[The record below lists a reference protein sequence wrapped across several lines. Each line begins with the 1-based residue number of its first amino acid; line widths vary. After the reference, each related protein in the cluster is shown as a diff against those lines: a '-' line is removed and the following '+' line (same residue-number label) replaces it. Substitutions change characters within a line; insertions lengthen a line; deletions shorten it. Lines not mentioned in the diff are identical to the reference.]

1 VCARLLDCISLADVA
16 GDFSR
21 SHRDTW
27 YDSSAILAR
36 DIQMPLRAQQT
47 GSSDTP
53 KPPERVGVLS
63 KLAGIWEKPDWSAL
77 FGYDIFVSYR
87 REDASEF
94 VLALV
99 RDLSELDFS
108 CFVDRTNA
116 PPGVPLTPRI
126 LLALRRSR
134 VLLVIVTQGALA
146 SPWVTDEISIFRRD
160 RKKLVLPIDA
170 DHVFRNMSTEAAT
183 AWRDLRAAE
192 PIWINV
198 TGEQIRSGNPPS
210 QLAGEIKRLFDYLR
224 ANTIRRLLTLFI
236 MVFLLTTTGVA
247 VWQAARSTRNE
258 KIANERLVAIL
269 ERQVDDYLNSRL
281 DIDVKDPECQSL
293 VKEIRANAAISRE
306 VASRI
311 KPSAD
316 PPNCCGKSAYVHWLD
331 QGKFYKAL
339 VQ

>member
-1 VCARLLDCISLADVA
+1 
-16 GDFSR
+16 
-21 SHRDTW
+21 
-27 YDSSAILAR
+27 
-36 DIQMPLRAQQT
+36 MPLRAQQT
-47 GSSDTP
+47 GSCDTP
-53 KPPERVGVLS
+53 KSSERVGVLS
-63 KLAGIWEKPDWSAL
+63 KLAGMWEKPDWSAL

-116 PPGVPLTPRI
+116 PPGVPLTPQI

-134 VLLVIVTQGALA
+134 VLLVIVTRGALE

-160 RKKLVLPIDA
+160 RKKLVLPIDT
-170 DHVFRNMSTEAAT
+170 DQVFRHMSTEAAT

-192 PIWINV
+192 PIWLNV
-198 TGEQIRSGNPPS
+198 TSEQIRSGNPPS
-210 QLAGEIKRLFDYLR
+210 QLAREIKRLFDYLR
-224 ANTIRRLLTLFI
+224 ANTIRRLVTLFI
-236 MVFLLTTTGVA
+236 IVFLLTTTGVA
-247 VWQAARSTRNE
+247 AWQAVRSTRNE

-269 ERQVDDYLNSRL
+269 ERQVDDYLNGIGYL
-281 DIDVKDPECQSL
+281 DVKDAKFQSL
-293 VKEIRANAAISRE
+293 IKDIRANAKISRE
-306 VASRI
+306 VSSWI

-316 PPNCCGKSAYVHWLD
+316 PPNCCGKSGYVDW
-331 QGKFYKAL
+331 QNRGKFYRAL